1 MRVFHARSGDDQV
14 WLLGH
19 VFAFVLVGRT
29 LMRQSKCTM
38 DHREGPR
45 YPVRMKRAFTNL
57 AEVFDH
63 GCDAV
68 IDVRS
73 PSEFA
78 EDHWPGAIN
87 LPVLDDV
94 ERAEVGTL
102 YKQVS
107 PFEARVLGAS
117 YVTRN
122 ASQHLAQ
129 SLANMPGGWQPLV
142 YCWRGGQRSGFFAS
156 LLEQVGWRVTL
167 VDGGYRSYRK
177 LVCAALHDHPIAP
190 RFILIDGNTGTAKT
204 AILEALS
211 GFSAQVLD
219 LEAAANH
226 RGSLFGG
233 RPGGQPSQKAFESRI
248 ASDLSKFDAAHP
260 VFVEAESSKIGQLNI
275 PPSVWEAMKKAPR
288 FELSAPMEARAKYL
302 RHAYDD
308 IFSNG
313 PELAR
318 ILSGL
323 IPIQGRDRVERW
335 LEFAKSEQFLPLIT
349 ELMQDHYDPRYLK
362 SRNRLEHEVHAL
374 EVKSLS
380 ADGITEIAQD
390 ILTRSDKV

>member
-1 MRVFHARSGDDQV
+1 
-14 WLLGH
+14 
-19 VFAFVLVGRT
+19 
-29 LMRQSKCTM
+29 M

-211 GFSAQVLD
+211 GFGAQVLD

-248 ASDLSKFDAAHP
+248 ASDLSNFDAAHP

-288 FELSAPMEARAKYL
+288 IELSAPMDARAKYL

-380 ADGITEIAQD
+380 ADGITEIAHD